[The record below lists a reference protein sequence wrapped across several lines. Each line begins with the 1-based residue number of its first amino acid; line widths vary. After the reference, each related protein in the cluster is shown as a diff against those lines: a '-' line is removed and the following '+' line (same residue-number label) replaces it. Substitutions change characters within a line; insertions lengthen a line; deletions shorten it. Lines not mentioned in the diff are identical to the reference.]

1 MRGKKS
7 VLTKCKIQWK
17 KTILFKQSNCLFT
30 HRFPIY
36 FVTWLIYNN
45 FAQNK
50 YFISVNFFTT
60 KTSVEV
66 NSADDRYKNS
76 GILQLS

>member
-1 MRGKKS
+1 MAKNQCLQSAKFNG
-7 VLTKCKIQWK
+7 K

-76 GILQLS
+76 AILQLS